1 MDQSG
6 NSGLETQLAAALD
19 WWRDAGVDAI
29 FHDEPANWIVP
40 AEEKKASGESPRSR
54 AGRDLGQA
62 DGSSANAQDPRLRG
76 EAAVLAGPVELEPAF
91 TQLPQTLDEFTAWW
105 LAEPALDGGRTTG
118 RVPPRGAAGARLMV
132 LVAEPEREDG
142 ETLLSGPQGALLD
155 AMLSAL
161 GISRQDSYVASI
173 LPRHTPHPDWD
184 SLAGQGIG
192 RVAAHHIALVRP
204 RELLSFGQNIPSLLG
219 NDPTNT
225 SANSPAFN
233 HEGLSVPWL
242 SDRGLG
248 SMLERP
254 RWKAGFWRRWLDRA
268 GVI

>member
-1 MDQSG
+1 MDQNG
-6 NSGLETQLAAALD
+6 NSGLATQLAAALD

-29 FHDEPANWIVP
+29 FHDAPANWIVP
-40 AEEKKASGESPRSR
+40 AQEHKASGDNPLLG
-54 AGRDLGQA
+54 AGGDLRQV
-62 DGSSANAQDPRLRG
+62 DGSSADARDSRRRG
-76 EAAVLAGPVELEPAF
+76 DAAALGRPVALDPAF
-91 TQLPQTLDEFTAWW
+91 TQLPPTLDEFKAWW
-105 LAEPALDGGRTTG
+105 LAEPALDGGRTTA

-155 AMLSAL
+155 AMLSAME
-161 GISRQDSYVASI
+161 ISRQDSYVASI

-184 SLAGQGIG
+184 SLAAQGIG

-204 RELLSFGQNIPSLLG
+204 RELLCFGQNIPSLLS
-219 NDPTNT
+219 NDPTN
-225 SANSPAFN
+225 SPANLPAFN
-233 HEGLSVPWL
+233 HEGRSVPWL
-242 SDRGLG
+242 LDRGLG
-248 SMLERP
+248 SLLERP